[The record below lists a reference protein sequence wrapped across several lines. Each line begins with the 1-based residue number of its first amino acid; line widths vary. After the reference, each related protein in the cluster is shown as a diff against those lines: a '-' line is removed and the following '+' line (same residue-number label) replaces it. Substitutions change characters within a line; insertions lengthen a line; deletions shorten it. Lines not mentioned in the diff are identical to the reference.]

1 MGDKNRKMIKIIGTT
16 HFDSKNVIENIIKE
30 NKPDILGVELCGTR
44 FKIFTNQT
52 KDKGEK
58 DETLL
63 GKIADE
69 TKKKAEE
76 ENLDYGSDMKSVM
89 FYAINNNIPL
99 ELVDKDIME
108 IRKEMEQ
115 IPLNEQLHLQKELVK
130 FQKEKLKTE
139 INEDEVIKEMKE
151 NIPTTYNILVKGRN
165 DFIIKRL
172 KEVNEKYKSKNIL
185 VFLGK
190 GHVKE
195 IQKEIEGGN
204 K

>member
-1 MGDKNRKMIKIIGTT
+1 MIKIIGTT
-16 HFDSKNVIENIIKE
+16 HFDSKEAIEGIIKDE
-30 NKPDILGVELCGTR
+30 NPDVLGVELCQTR

-52 KDKGEK
+52 NNEGKK

-69 TKKKAEE
+69 TKKKAKG

-89 FYAINNNIPL
+89 FFALNNQIPL
-99 ELVDKDIME
+99 ELVDKDILE
-108 IRKEMEQ
+108 IRSEMEK
-115 IPLNEQLHLQKELVK
+115 IPMEEQLYLQKELIK
-130 FQKEKLKTE
+130 FQKEKLQTE
-139 INEDEVIKEMKE
+139 INEDEVISKMKD
-151 NIPTTYNILVKGRN
+151 NIPVTYEILVKRRN

-172 KEVNEKYKSKNIL
+172 KEVDKKYKGKRIL

-195 IQKEIEGGN
+195 IEGKLN
-204 K
+204 D